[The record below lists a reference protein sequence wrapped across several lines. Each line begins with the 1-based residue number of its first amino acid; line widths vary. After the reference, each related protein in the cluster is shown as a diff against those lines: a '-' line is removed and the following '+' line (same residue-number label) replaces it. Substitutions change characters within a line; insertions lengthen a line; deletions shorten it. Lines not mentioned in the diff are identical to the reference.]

1 MSCDLLSRFVIVAFT
16 SVASIALTSAQVVTG
31 DLLTGQTYSYLTGSI
46 TNAGSN
52 PTYSIYL
59 KNNFLPYLAINS
71 VFASQLA

>member
-1 MSCDLLSRFVIVAFT
+1 MYCDLLSRFVIVAFT

-52 PTYSIYL
+52 PTIPHS
-59 KNNFLPYLAINS
+59 
-71 VFASQLA
+71 